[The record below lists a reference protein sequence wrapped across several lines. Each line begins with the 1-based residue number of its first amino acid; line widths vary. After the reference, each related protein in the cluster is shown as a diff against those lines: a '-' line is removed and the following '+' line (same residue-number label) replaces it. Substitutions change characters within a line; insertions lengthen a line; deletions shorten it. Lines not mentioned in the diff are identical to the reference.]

1 MKTLLDIFSNMFQKK
16 YLKYHAI
23 VVVTVAGIIYMNT
36 SGMALS
42 TQDHKIAKNT
52 ALRDMFHQQRSQTH
66 KDEAEKNWAN
76 KFFNINFD

>member
-1 MKTLLDIFSNMFQKK
+1 MKTLLDIFSKIFEKK

-23 VVVTVAGIIYMNT
+23 VLVAIAGIIYMNQ
-36 SGMALS
+36 SGMSMS

-66 KDEAEKNWAN
+66 KDEAEKNWAD
-76 KFFNINFD
+76 KFFNIRFD

>member
-1 MKTLLDIFSNMFQKK
+1 MKTLLDIFFNIFNKK

-23 VVVTVAGIIYMNT
+23 VIVTVAGIIYINMKDI
-36 SGMALS
+36 SLS